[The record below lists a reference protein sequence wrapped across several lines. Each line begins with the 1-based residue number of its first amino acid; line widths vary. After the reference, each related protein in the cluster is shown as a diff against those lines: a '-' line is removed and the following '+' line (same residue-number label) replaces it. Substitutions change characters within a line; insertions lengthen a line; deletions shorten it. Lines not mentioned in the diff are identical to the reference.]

1 MHFHFCLRRNLGI
14 ATSWHIFF
22 PAASSSA
29 FSSHFS
35 TAWAF
40 PRVHICSLR
49 FVYFLHRRCHSR
61 VPRRSLRISFTS
73 LGFPLSMI
81 CWFSCQSL
89 MYRCEWHGFIDI
101 LYDRW
106 SLRPLFLF
114 LSLAGAI
121 GLVFSFVP
129 TSSKAHGSP
138 FFISVTRLCIYLC
151 GFCIFTT

>member
-1 MHFHFCLRRNLGI
+1 MYIFALFGLF
-14 ATSWHIFF
+14 IFF
-22 PAASSSA
+22 IGGAIPASQGA
-29 FSSHFS
+29 H
-35 TAWAF
+35 
-40 PRVHICSLR
+40 
-49 FVYFLHRRCHSR
+49 YEFL
-61 VPRRSLRISFTS
+61 FTS

-138 FFISVTRLCIYLC
+138 FFHICDTPVYLSVWLLYLHYLGGVDLVNNLSLSGLPLADNEINTQSCTRYLCI
-151 GFCIFTT
+151 